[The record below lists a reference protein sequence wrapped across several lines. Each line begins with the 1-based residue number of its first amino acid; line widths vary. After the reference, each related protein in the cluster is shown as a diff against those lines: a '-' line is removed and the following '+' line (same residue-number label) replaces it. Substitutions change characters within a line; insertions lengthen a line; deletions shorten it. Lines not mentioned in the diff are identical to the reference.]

1 MAYKVSK
8 TIRKNGRW
16 TKKKLRKTLLDL
28 VGESV
33 GPGSQLAHIAAQD
46 ELPVIRHQLLMLE
59 SERRKELI
67 GTDLKVR
74 ILWGFLMFKNI
85 YI

>member
-28 VGESV
+28 IGESV
-33 GPGSQLAHIAAQD
+33 GPGSQLAQMAVQG

-59 SERRKELI
+59 AERRKELVWI
-67 GTDLKVR
+67 DLKVKKK
-74 ILWGFLMFKNI
+74 L
-85 YI
+85 